1 MNAKVK
7 KGLKIA
13 SDILFWIFF
22 VLAILFTVI
31 AFSSKSSSKGYPK
44 FGNTALFTI
53 ESDSMNVEGGF
64 KKNDLIITHVLSDD
78 EKDQLKVGDV
88 ITFVL
93 PGTSGESSDQGI
105 FNTHRIV
112 EEPVKDASG
121 HLVYVQTKG
130 DANTTKDGY
139 KVLVD
144 NIEARWDGGKIGA
157 LGGVISFLRQPYG
170 FWPCIIVPL
179 CGFLGYEI
187 FVLVTTI
194 QKTKNKDKRLI
205 SKADEELIKQQAVEE
220 FLKKQQEEAKNKD
233 ENK

>member
-31 AFSSKSSSKGYPK
+31 AFSSKSSSRGYPK
-44 FGNTALFTI
+44 FGDTALFTI

-88 ITFVL
+88 ITFVI

-112 EEPVKDASG
+112 EEPVKNADG
-121 HLVYVQTKG
+121 HLVSVKTKG
-130 DANTTKDGY
+130 DANSTMDDYRVVAG
-139 KVLVD
+139 

-194 QKTKNKDKRLI
+194 QKTKNQDKRMI